1 MQHEELCR
9 IEGTSLKILEIP
21 LSTIYEIIMA
31 TARCYT
37 KSGSVEK
44 YESNLWSNLGSGHWS
59 SMDIAGTVSTP
70 DSNGNY
76 TVTQNQKY
84 EDSDTTTEYYCHTK
98 YNNIEKKFYF
108 KKKIIKINIRV
119 YKTGY
124 NDYQGKLVFNCD
136 ISSNTTYDRLNDL
149 ITNVSIS
156 ISWEVVNADSSTGI
170 VGSYNTRIYTFGSM
184 LLETGLKYDYQGRYY
199 INAQKLTVNPSSG
212 TYDETTW
219 EASIY

>member
-1 MQHEELCR
+1 M
-9 IEGTSLKILEIP
+9 T
-21 LSTIYEIIMA
+21 

-59 SMDIAGTVSTP
+59 SVAIAGTVSTP

-76 TVTQNQKY
+76 TITPNQKY

-108 KKKIIKINIRV
+108 KKKIIKINILV
-119 YKTGY
+119 TITGY
-124 NDYQGKLVFNCD
+124 KDYQGKLVFNCD
-136 ISSNTTYDRLNDL
+136 ISSNTTYDRLINL

-156 ISWEVVNADSSTGI
+156 ISWEVVDADGGVGI
-170 VGSYNTRIYTFGSM
+170 VGSYNTRIFTIGTM
-184 LLETGLKYDYQGRYY
+184 ILETGLKYNDGSRYY
-199 INAQKLTVNPSSG
+199 INKQKLTVNPSSG

-219 EASIY
+219 NASISIY